1 MNRPFLLAALA
12 LTALPL
18 LAQETLEQRAQRF
31 CVDLVRIDTTNPPGN
46 ETRAAEYIRRE
57 LAKVGIPAELLG
69 GEPSRLNVVARL
81 KAAAPTARPLLLMA
95 HTDVVP
101 IDPKQWTVPAFA
113 SVIRD
118 GYLYGRGT
126 QDDKCL
132 LAAEMSI
139 LVELKVRGV
148 RLKRDIIL
156 VAEADEE
163 AGSTG
168 MQWLIRN
175 AWPKIDAEF
184 GINEGGSADL
194 TPEGLYLY
202 QVQTTEKIPTR
213 IKVLAKG
220 SAGHGSVPRPD
231 NAVLHL
237 ARAIVR
243 ITDTE
248 QPVKLNTTTRRY
260 LNAIARLPEYRWL
273 TPHVAELDNP
283 ARSAAAARAIR
294 ERDAELGAIL
304 ATTVSPTILEA
315 GMKIN
320 VIPNIASVGVDV
332 RRLPD
337 ESREEVIARFKKII
351 NDPAISIESF
361 GGQEMPATE
370 PSALSTELYLAIE
383 RVLTASAP
391 KTMVIP
397 AISRG
402 ATDSSYLRQKGMAVY
417 GAPVF
422 LRKDKESRMHGND
435 ERVELSSFASGT
447 KLLHEIVKSVVAVP

>member
-1 MNRPFLLAALA
+1 MNRSLLLAAVIA
-12 LTALPL
+12 AALPL
-18 LAQETLEQRAQRF
+18 TAQETLEQRAQRY
-31 CVDLVRIDTTNPPGN
+31 CADLIRIDTTNPPGN

-57 LAKVGIPAELLG
+57 LGKVGIPAELLG
-69 GEPSRLNVVARL
+69 GEPSRMNVVARL

-101 IDPKQWTVPAFA
+101 VDPNQWTVPAFDA
-113 SVIRD
+113 AIRD
-118 GYLYGRGT
+118 GYLYGRGS

-132 LAAEMSI
+132 LAAEMAI
-139 LVELKVRGV
+139 LADLKVRGV
-148 RLKRDIIL
+148 KLKRDIIL

-168 MQWLIRN
+168 MQWLIKN
-175 AWPKIDAEF
+175 AWPKIEAEF
-184 GINEGGSADL
+184 GINEGGYADL
-194 TPEGLYLY
+194 TPEGLRLF

-213 IKVLAKG
+213 LKVFAKG
-220 SAGHGSVPRPD
+220 AAGHGSVPRPD

-237 ARAIVR
+237 ARAIVKL
-243 ITDTE
+243 TDGE

-260 LNAIARLPEYRWL
+260 LNAIAKLPEYRWL
-273 TPHVAELDNP
+273 APFVPNLDNP
-283 ARSAAAARAIR
+283 AKSAAAARAIR
-294 ERDAELGAIL
+294 DRDAELGAIL
-304 ATTVSPTILEA
+304 ATTVSPTMLEA

-320 VIPNIASVGVDV
+320 VIPNIASVGIDV

-337 ESREEVIARFKKII
+337 ESREEVIARFHKMI
-351 NDPAISIESF
+351 NDPAISIESA

-370 PSALSTELYLAIE
+370 PSALTTELYLTIE
-383 RVLTASAP
+383 KVLAASAP

-402 ATDSSYLRQKGMAVY
+402 ATDSAYLRQKGIAVY

-422 LRKDKESRMHGND
+422 LRKDKESRAHGND
-435 ERVELSSFASGT
+435 ERIELSSLAGGT
-447 KLLHEIVKSVVAVP
+447 RLLHEIVSKVAAQ